1 MEMCSKPFRCIS
13 EAILQILAGA
23 EGQLIRQLIKATTN
37 CSHRMAEKSL
47 KQGKWS
53 HLLENQYIEEK
64 WVKTVQEE
72 PLAELVLRVKW

>member
-1 MEMCSKPFRCIS
+1 MS

-37 CSHRMAEKSL
+37 CSRRMAEKSL

-53 HLLENQYIEEK
+53 HLLEDQYIEGRG
-64 WVKTVQEE
+64 VKTVQEE
-72 PLAELVLRVKW
+72 CLAETGA